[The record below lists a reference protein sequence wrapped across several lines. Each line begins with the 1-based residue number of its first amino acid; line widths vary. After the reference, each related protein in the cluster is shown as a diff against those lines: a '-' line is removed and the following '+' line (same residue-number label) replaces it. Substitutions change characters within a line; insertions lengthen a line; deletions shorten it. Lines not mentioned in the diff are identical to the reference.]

1 MTDTRDTSKAPP
13 GLTADKAFNQLV
25 AVLSGRETALATEH
39 LKTSPHQRIQE
50 CHEMALEELEVLKE
64 REEMDG
70 RKTDTRQLKRKLP
83 SIQSLLRLAEVIYQ
97 GVDGTPV
104 GEE

>member
-1 MTDTRDTSKAPP
+1 
-13 GLTADKAFNQLV
+13 
-25 AVLSGRETALATEH
+25 
-39 LKTSPHQRIQE
+39 
-50 CHEMALEELEVLKE
+50 MALEEVEVLKA
-64 REEMDG
+64 REEMNG
-70 RKTDTRQLKRKLP
+70 RKADTRQLKRKLS

>member
-1 MTDTRDTSKAPP
+1 MLARHGLSKGRYIAQGFFSVEGAVVPRD
-13 GLTADKAFNQLV
+13 GIR
-25 AVLSGRETALATEH
+25 GG
-39 LKTSPHQRIQE
+39 
-50 CHEMALEELEVLKE
+50 EVLKA
-64 REEMDG
+64 REEMNG
-70 RKTDTRQLKRKLP
+70 RKADTPQLKRKLS